1 MRLMT
6 YNILTGGIDQDGSS
20 RLEALAEVVKDARPD
35 ILVLNECNELE
46 REGRQA
52 SFWLEHAL
60 GMRLVL
66 AFANTSYHVA
76 VALRVGAPGH
86 LLQVHALRRGFH
98 HAALVAQIRW
108 GARAL
113 TVVGTHLCPF
123 LSEVRLREAAI
134 LARYARPDELVFLL
148 GDMNAISPHDAAHMD
163 VTRWSDARRERHLLA
178 GSESIDTRVLETF
191 EHAGFVDVFHRLHP
205 EGFHPTVPTALKE
218 PDSTPQRIDYILA
231 SPPAAS
237 ALVQS
242 EIVRGGAAE
251 VASDHYPL
259 VADFEL

>member
-6 YNILTGGIDQDGSS
+6 YNILTGGIDHDGSS
-20 RLEALAEVVKDARPD
+20 RLEALAEVVRDARPD

-52 SFWLEHAL
+52 CFWLEHAF
-60 GMRLVL
+60 GMRIVL
-66 AFANTSYHVA
+66 AFAGTGYHVA
-76 VALRVGAPGH
+76 VALRTTAAGH
-86 LLQVHALRRGFH
+86 LLQAHALRRGFH
-98 HAALVAQIRW
+98 HAALVAQLAW
-108 GARAL
+108 GPRTL

-134 LARYARPDELVFLL
+134 LARYARPDELVFLM

-163 VTRWSDARRERHLLA
+163 ITRWSEARRERHLLA
-178 GSESIDTRVLETF
+178 GSEAIDTRVLESF

-205 EGFHPTVPTALKE
+205 EGFHLTVPTAVQE
-218 PDSTPQRIDYILA
+218 PDSTAQRIDYILA

-237 ALVQS
+237 ALVDAR
-242 EIVRGGAAE
+242 IVRGGAAE
-251 VASDHYPL
+251 RASDHYPV
-259 VADFEL
+259 VADFDL